1 MNAIKLK
8 ILNLLRE
15 INELEKNIMI
25 ISIYEQENEKIKE
38 NTNLITKK
46 KEEIVNLE
54 KQLNEKIEKEKEKEK
69 YKKENIIKENEAEKN
84 KMKNMDDTMGEMKV
98 NTYDININNNN
109 NNNIIM
115 NDIRA
120 KNIEKNKKE
129 MKLNEEKKRLK
140 KEKLIG
146 VNI

>member
-69 YKKENIIKENEAEKN
+69 EKYKKENMIKQNEAEKN

-109 NNNIIM
+109 NIM